1 MLFCVGSK
9 ESQIK
14 KAIASSADV
23 VIIDLEDAVAEDSK
37 GMARSIVS
45 ELLTDYAHPD
55 REILVRINGLRTPYA
70 FEDIAACVQ
79 AGLTGIMLPKVESPA
94 DIQVSDWIVGEFERQ
109 RRLPAGRIKLVPI
122 IETAAGV
129 AHVRDIAVASRRIPY
144 LTFGA
149 GDFSLDTKSYRETDS
164 SLLVWARS
172 QIVIASRLAD
182 LQMPVDTVYP
192 RLDDEGGLR
201 AESLLARDM
210 GFQGKACIHPAQLE
224 VVQSIFGP
232 DPEVLRDAAETVR
245 VFEEATAK
253 GEASIL
259 LNGRL
264 VDYAIAESARQLLRR
279 RGL

>member
-1 MLFCVGSK
+1 
-9 ESQIK
+9 
-14 KAIASSADV
+14 
-23 VIIDLEDAVAEDSK
+23 
-37 GMARSIVS
+37 
-45 ELLTDYAHPD
+45 
-55 REILVRINGLRTPYA
+55 
-70 FEDIAACVQ
+70 
-79 AGLTGIMLPKVESPA
+79 MLPKVESSA
-94 DIQVSDWIVGEFERQ
+94 DIQISDWIVGEFERQ
-109 RRLPAGRIKLVPI
+109 RRLPAGGVKLVPI

-129 AHVRDIAVASRRIPY
+129 VHVRDIAVASRRIPY

-164 SLLVWARS
+164 SLLIWARS
-172 QIVIASRLAD
+172 QIVIASRLAG

-192 RLDDEGGLR
+192 RLDDEDGLR
-201 AESLLARDM
+201 AESLLSRDM
-210 GFQGKACIHPAQLE
+210 GFQGKACIHPAQLGI
-224 VVQSIFGP
+224 VQSIFGP

-264 VDYAIAESARQLLRR
+264 VDYAIAEFARQLLRQ